1 MVVVSPKTF
10 PCFSSALTEAELVA
24 AVAAKVTVAEGV
36 VAAAAVAVA
45 AVVDRLREYVRTGC
59 KENRL
64 TSARAAS
71 PLDMPCTLLLPP
83 FTRLT
88 TAEGLERSEKRIF
101 TPSARRI

>member
-1 MVVVSPKTF
+1 MILIEMYSSSNCLVKD
-10 PCFSSALTEAELVA
+10 CFIN
-24 AVAAKVTVAEGV
+24 
-36 VAAAAVAVA
+36 AAAAVAVA

-71 PLDMPCTLLLPP
+71 PLDMPGTLLLPP

-88 TAEGLERSEKRIF
+88 TAEGLERSEKRIY